1 MKRTLHELAVELHR
15 LTGRGLV
22 HAADDPVVMH
32 QLMDHVT
39 RKHPLRAISDI
50 DLALQ
55 FRPLRENQPSH
66 PFGRS
71 HWRGRLD
78 HVQIPLLQ
86 QRKHHTGSR
95 LHERYVRLMIPLEGS
110 GYHHEISVAHPRLG
124 VSLEMSGGQH
134 LPQHLLHTRLDDMQ
148 FPLVGNLHHLGV
160 DIHAGDIHPVLCGNN
175 SRGQANIAQ
184 THETCFHKNY
194 VLFFK

>member
-66 PFGRS
+66 PFGRP
-71 HWRGRLD
+71 HRRCRLD

-95 LHERYVRLMIPLEGS
+95 LNERYVRLMIPLERS

-124 VSLEMSGGQH
+124 VRLEMSGGQY

-148 FPLVGNLHHLGV
+148 FPLVGDLHHLGV
-160 DIHAGDIHPVLCGNN
+160 DIHAGDLHPVLCGNN

-184 THETCFHKNY
+184 PHETCFHKKY